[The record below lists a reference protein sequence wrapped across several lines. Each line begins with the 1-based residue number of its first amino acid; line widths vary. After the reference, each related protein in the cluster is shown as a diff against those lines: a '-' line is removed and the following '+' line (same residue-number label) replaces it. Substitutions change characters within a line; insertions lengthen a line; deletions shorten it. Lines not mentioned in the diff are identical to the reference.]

1 MADRHSFRSQHF
13 FHRPILSD
21 TLPFEV
27 PPTFGNGGFF
37 DFVTRYNVR
46 LKTQK
51 EKRLVVWEC
60 SSSKVD
66 EAICVL
72 FDANTNSKPVNKTI
86 KRNGK
91 TIVERS
97 WDLNAGAMRT
107 IPFGFNIAHKDREF
121 RRLTIVHPRNQIAVA
136 DFYAQNNAQ
145 ILYYTNLSDVSIR
158 FPSAVSKS
166 TKFSDRLF
174 SERKSDIHDTV
185 EQQVKEYANL
195 GSYFTYKYY
204 SNIFKFYEHYKYLNA
219 EKKFDF
225 LLRLDISKCF
235 DSIYTHS
242 MPWSTLGLSACKDH
256 LSCSKKTFGGRFDRL
271 LQEMNQGET
280 NGIVIGPEFSRIFAE
295 VILQKVDR
303 TFLKKMSEQYEL
315 KHRSDFQVFR
325 YVDDYFIFCNSDVDA
340 DLVEKTLGVVLREMK
355 LSINSGKRELI
366 SKPIITRLTMAKN
379 SIRDALTANI
389 EVQCIKC
396 EDPSDPINPILVYH
410 PKVQA
415 SNLIVALKT
424 ILKQNEVEYK
434 NVLNY
439 TFAALEK
446 NTRTILDKFDVS
458 SKAHRL
464 DKVLTKELLG
474 ILEFA
479 FFIYASDPR
488 INISVRL
495 ARLVSMLVDD
505 LHCLGVNRDLKHQVM
520 KYTFDNLT
528 RQLRKSS
535 SKQKPNIE
543 VMYLILALR
552 KLGRDYLLSEDVLAS
567 YFGFSYDEHNKK
579 FIGSQSID
587 YFASTVLLSYTT
599 SKKRYA
605 RLREAIEAS
614 ILERF
619 DARACYARRDTE
631 LIMIYLDL
639 VTCPYVSMPT
649 KMKLASTYGHSIWQ
663 LWGLISCSNYWF
675 TDWEGFDLSLSLDKK
690 RTREVY

>member
-1 MADRHSFRSQHF
+1 MADKHSFRSQHSY
-13 FHRPILSD
+13 HRPLLSD

-46 LKTQK
+46 LRTQK
-51 EKRLVVWEC
+51 KKRFVVWEC

-72 FDANTNSKPVNKTI
+72 FDANTSSKPMNTTI
-86 KRNGK
+86 RRNGK

-107 IPFGFNIAHKDREF
+107 IPFGFNIAHKEREF
-121 RRLTIVHPRNQIAVA
+121 RRLTVVHPRNQIAVA
-136 DFYAQNNAQ
+136 DFYTKNNAQ

-174 SERKSDIHDTV
+174 SERKSDIRDTI
-185 EQQVKEYANL
+185 EQQIKEYENL

-242 MPWSTLGLSACKDH
+242 LPWSTLGLTACKDH
-256 LSCSKKTFGGRFDRL
+256 LSCSKETFGGRFDRL
-271 LQEMNQGET
+271 IQEMNQGET

-303 TFLKKMSEQYEL
+303 TFLEQMSKQYRL

-325 YVDDYFIFCNSDVDA
+325 YVDDYFIFCTDDVDA
-340 DLVEKTLGVVLREMK
+340 NVVEKTLGLVLREMK

-379 SIRDALTANI
+379 SIRDALTENI
-389 EVQCIKC
+389 EVQCIKY
-396 EDPSDPINPILVYH
+396 ENPSDPSNPKLVYH

-415 SNLIVALKT
+415 SNLIVELKT

-446 NTRTILDKFDVS
+446 NARTIFNKFTVS
-458 SKAHRL
+458 SKEHRL

-495 ARLVSMLVDD
+495 ARLVSMLVDE
-505 LHCLGVNRDLKHQVM
+505 LHYLGVNRDLKHQVM

-528 RQLRKSS
+528 RQLKKSS

-552 KLGRDYLLSEDVLAS
+552 KLGRDYFLSEDVLAS
-567 YFGFSYDEHNKK
+567 YFGFSYDEHKKK

-649 KMKLASTYGHSIWQ
+649 KMKLALTYGHSVQQ
-663 LWGLISCSNYWF
+663 LRALKACSNYWF